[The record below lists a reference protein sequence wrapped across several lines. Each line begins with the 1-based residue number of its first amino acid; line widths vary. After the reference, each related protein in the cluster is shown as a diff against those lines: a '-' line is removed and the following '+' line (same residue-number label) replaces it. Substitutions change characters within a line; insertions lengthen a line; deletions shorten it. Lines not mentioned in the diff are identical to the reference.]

1 MSTYLFSY
9 RTSPE
14 PTPATPEA
22 MAAWQ
27 AWFQDLGAGI
37 VDPGNP
43 VFSRRNVGNCDAD
56 TVLGGYTMVSA
67 DDLESAV
74 AMTKGCPVLETGGG
88 VEVGELTVLN
98 PEDMSNT
105 AGDQARSTGLAG

>member
-9 RTSPE
+9 RTSQE

-27 AWFQDLGAGI
+27 GWFQDLGAAL

-43 VFSRRNVGNCDAD
+43 VFNRQNVGNCDAD
-56 TVLGGYTMVSA
+56 TVLGGYTKVSA

-74 AMTKGCPVLETGGG
+74 AMTKGCPLLQAGGG
-88 VEVGELTVLN
+88 VEVGELTVLS
-98 PEDMSNT
+98 PEDMVNT
-105 AGDQARSTGLAG
+105 ADDHARSTGLAG